1 MPVTRLGSEA
11 IAAEAGPSVRE
22 IGTILHKGGMMLS
35 RVANS
40 IYWMCRYIERAENV
54 ARFISVNLNLLLDM
68 PSEEGKHWEPLIM
81 TTGDQALFENSC
93 PDCGQEAVIRFLTF
107 DRDYPNS
114 ILSCLAAARE
124 NGRSIR
130 EIISSEMWEHLNN
143 FYLEL
148 VDKESPQLALAD
160 PHRFF
165 KIIQMRS
172 HLFTGLM
179 DSTMSHG
186 EAWNFARIGMM
197 IERADKTSRILD
209 VKYFML
215 LPRADLVNSP
225 IDNIQWTAV
234 LKSAS
239 AFEMFRKQHHQI
251 TPRGV
256 ANFLIFDRHF
266 PRSIQHCVTKS
277 KICLQ
282 RINGA
287 GNGSTRN
294 AAERQVGRLEA
305 DLAYGD
311 IDEVITGGMH
321 EYLDNLQI
329 RLNQINTA
337 IGTTYFNIKPPAE
350 STSSEQ

>member
-1 MPVTRLGSEA
+1 
-11 IAAEAGPSVRE
+11 
-22 IGTILHKGGMMLS
+22 MLS

-40 IYWMCRYIERAENV
+40 IYWMCRYIERAENI
-54 ARFISVNLNLLLDM
+54 ARFISVNLNLLLDL
-68 PSEEGKHWEPLIM
+68 PSEKGKHWEPLVMI
-81 TTGDQALFENSC
+81 TGDQRFYEETYSAYN
-93 PDCGQEAVIRFLTF
+93 QERVTHFLTF
-107 DRDYPNS
+107 DREYGNS
-114 ILSCLAAARE
+114 ILTCLAAARE

-130 EIISSEMWEHLNN
+130 EIISSEMWEHLNT

-148 VDKESPQLALAD
+148 ADPASTSMALED

-215 LPRADLVNSP
+215 LPQADLVNTP

-239 AFEMFRKQHHQI
+239 AFEMYRKQHHQI
-251 TPRGV
+251 TPRNV
-256 ANFLIFDRHF
+256 ADFLIFDSQF
-266 PRSIQHCVTKS
+266 PRSIRHCIS
-277 KICLQ
+277 KARVCLH
-282 RINGA
+282 RITGTAVDMVHNL
-287 GNGSTRN
+287 
-294 AAERQVGRLEA
+294 AEKRMGRLNA
-305 DLAYGD
+305 DLEYTD
-311 IDEVITGGMH
+311 IDEVIDSGLH
-321 EYLDNLQI
+321 EYLDGFQS
-329 RLNQINTA
+329 RLNHVDTA
-337 IGTTYFNIKPPAE
+337 IGATFFNLKPLIEA
-350 STSSEQ
+350 SSNG

>member
-1 MPVTRLGSEA
+1 
-11 IAAEAGPSVRE
+11 
-22 IGTILHKGGMMLS
+22 MLS

-54 ARFISVNLNLLLDM
+54 ARYISVNLNLLLDM
-68 PSEEGKHWEPLIM
+68 PSEEGKHWKPIVM
-81 TTGDQALFENSC
+81 TTGDQDTFEKEDPGYSQ
-93 PDCGQEAVIRFLTF
+93 DSVIRFLTF
-107 DRDYPNS
+107 DRNYQNS
-114 ILSCLAAARE
+114 ILRCLYAARE
-124 NGRSIR
+124 NARSIR

-148 VDKESPQLALAD
+148 TTEESVTMALDD

-215 LPRADLVNSP
+215 LPQASLVNAP
-225 IDNIQWTAV
+225 IDHIQWMAV

-239 AFEMFRKQHHQI
+239 AFEMFRKEHHNI
-251 TPRGV
+251 TPQKV
-256 ANFLIFDRHF
+256 ADFLIFDNYF
-266 PRSIQHCVTKS
+266 PRSIRHCINKA
-277 KICLQ
+277 KICLH
-282 RINGA
+282 RITGTPPGA
-287 GNGSTRN
+287 VINL
-294 AAERQVGRLEA
+294 AEKRLGRIQA
-305 DLAYGD
+305 DLEYTD
-311 IDEVITGGMH
+311 IDEVFAIGLH
-321 EYLDNLQI
+321 EYLDSLQGSLI
-329 RLNQINTA
+329 ELGSS
-337 IGTTYFNIKPPAE
+337 IGTTFFNIKPQAQN
-350 STSSEQ
+350 SSSEQ

>member
-1 MPVTRLGSEA
+1 
-11 IAAEAGPSVRE
+11 
-22 IGTILHKGGMMLS
+22 MLS

-54 ARFISVNLNLLLDM
+54 ARFFGVNLNLLLDM
-68 PSEEGKHWEPLIM
+68 PSEKGRHWEPLIM
-81 TTGDQALFENSC
+81 ITGDQKLFEERYSNYTRDS
-93 PDCGQEAVIRFLTF
+93 VLRFLTF
-107 DRDYPNS
+107 DREYSNS

-148 VDKESPQLALAD
+148 ADGKSVTFAMQD

-165 KIIQMRS
+165 NIIKMRS

-179 DSTMSHG
+179 DCTMSHG

-215 LPRADLVNSP
+215 LPSTDLINSP

-239 AFEMFRKQHHQI
+239 AFEMYRKEHHLI
-251 TPRGV
+251 TPRNV
-256 ANFLIFDRHF
+256 ANFLIFDHNF
-266 PRSIQHCVTKS
+266 PRSIRHCIFKAQVCLHRITGS
-277 KICLQ
+277 KP
-282 RINGA
+282 
-287 GNGSTRN
+287 GSTHN
-294 AAERQVGRLEA
+294 EAEKRLGRLVA
-305 DLAYGD
+305 DLEYTD
-311 IDEVITGGMH
+311 IDEVISQGMH
-321 EYLDNLQI
+321 EHLDELQT
-329 RLNQINTA
+329 RLNRVDLA
-337 IGTTYFNIKPPAE
+337 IGTTFFNMKPVVNLAV
-350 STSSEQ
+350 QNQ

>member
-1 MPVTRLGSEA
+1 
-11 IAAEAGPSVRE
+11 
-22 IGTILHKGGMMLS
+22 MLS

-68 PSEEGKHWEPLIM
+68 PSEKGKHWEPLVMI
-81 TTGDQALFENSC
+81 TGDQALFEKKC
-93 PDCGQEAVIRFLTF
+93 PDCTQKEVSRFLTF
-107 DRDYPNS
+107 DREYPNS

-148 VDKESPQLALAD
+148 ADNRSPAMAIDD

-215 LPRADLVNSP
+215 LPQADLVNTS
-225 IDNIQWTAV
+225 IDNIQWMAV

-239 AFEMFRKQHHQI
+239 AFEMFRKEHHHI
-251 TPRGV
+251 TPRKV
-256 ANFLIFDRHF
+256 AGFLIFDNQF
-266 PRSIQHCVTKS
+266 PRSIRHCIS
-277 KICLQ
+277 KAQICLH
-282 RINGA
+282 RIT
-287 GNGSTRN
+287 GSPPGSANTT
-294 AAERQVGRLEA
+294 AEKRLGRLKA
-305 DLAYGD
+305 DLEYTD
-311 IDEVITGGMH
+311 IDEVIDHGMH
-321 EYLDNLQI
+321 EYLDGLQI
-329 RLNQINTA
+329 RLNQVDEA
-337 IGTTYFNIKPPAE
+337 IGNTFFNLKPLIGA
-350 STSSEQ
+350 STNEQ

>member
-1 MPVTRLGSEA
+1 
-11 IAAEAGPSVRE
+11 
-22 IGTILHKGGMMLS
+22 MLS

-68 PSEEGKHWEPLIM
+68 PTEEGKHWKPLVM
-81 TTGDQALFENSC
+81 TTGDHELFEKKDPEYS
-93 PDCGQEAVIRFLTF
+93 QEAVIRFLTF

-114 ILSCLAAARE
+114 IVRCLAAARE

-148 VDKESPQLALAD
+148 STEQSVRMALQD

-172 HLFTGLM
+172 HLFTGLL
-179 DSTMSHG
+179 DCTMSHG

-197 IERADKTSRILD
+197 MERADKTSRILD

-215 LPRADLVNSP
+215 LPQASLVNAP
-225 IDNIQWTAV
+225 IDHIQWMAV

-239 AFEMFRKQHHQI
+239 AFEMFRKKHHNI
-251 TPRGV
+251 TPNKV
-256 ANFLIFDRHF
+256 ADFLIFDNHF
-266 PRSIQHCVTKS
+266 PRSIRHCINKAKV
-277 KICLQ
+277 CLH
-282 RINGA
+282 RITGTPSGA
-287 GNGSTRN
+287 AINL
-294 AAERQVGRLEA
+294 AEKKLGRIQA
-305 DLAYGD
+305 DLEYTD
-311 IDEVITGGMH
+311 INEVIEIGLH
-321 EYLDNLQI
+321 EYLDAMQSRI
-329 RLNQINTA
+329 YEVGTA
-337 IGTTYFNIKPPAE
+337 IGSTFFNIKPI
-350 STSSEQ
+350 TVDSSNEQ

>member
-1 MPVTRLGSEA
+1 
-11 IAAEAGPSVRE
+11 
-22 IGTILHKGGMMLS
+22 MLS
-35 RVANS
+35 RVANA

-68 PSEEGKHWEPLIM
+68 PSEKGKHWEPLVMI
-81 TTGDQALFENSC
+81 TGDQELFEKNY
-93 PDCGQEAVIRFLTF
+93 PDYTQAAVSRFLTF
-107 DRDYPNS
+107 DRQYPNA
-114 ILSCLAAARE
+114 ILTCLAAARE

-130 EIISSEMWEHLNN
+130 EIISSEMWEHLNT

-148 VDKESPQLALAD
+148 ADNGSPALALAD

-215 LPRADLVNSP
+215 LPQADLVNSP

-239 AFEMFRKQHHQI
+239 AFEMFRKEHHHI
-251 TPRGV
+251 TPRNV
-256 ANFLIFDRHF
+256 ANFLIFDGQF
-266 PRSIQHCVTKS
+266 PRSIRHCIAKAQ
-277 KICLQ
+277 ICLH
-282 RINGA
+282 RID
-287 GNGSTRN
+287 GSPLGSAN
-294 AAERQVGRLEA
+294 NPAEKRLGRLKA
-305 DLAYGD
+305 DLEYTD
-311 IDEVITGGMH
+311 IDEVIAHGMH
-321 EYLDNLQI
+321 EFLDGLQT
-329 RLNQINTA
+329 RLNQVDAA
-337 IGTTYFNIKPPAE
+337 IGSTFFNLKPLIEAA
-350 STSSEQ
+350 TNEQ

>member
-1 MPVTRLGSEA
+1 
-11 IAAEAGPSVRE
+11 
-22 IGTILHKGGMMLS
+22 MLS

-68 PSEEGKHWEPLIM
+68 PSERGKHWEPLVMI
-81 TTGDQALFENSC
+81 TGDQELFEEHNPEYS
-93 PDCGQEAVIRFLTF
+93 QEAVIHFLTF
-107 DRDYPNS
+107 DRQYMNS

-124 NGRSIR
+124 NARSIR
-130 EIISSEMWEHLNN
+130 EIISSEMWEHLNT
-143 FYLEL
+143 FYLEMA
-148 VDKESPQLALAD
+148 DPKHQPMALED

-197 IERADKTSRILD
+197 MERADKTSRILD

-215 LPRADLVNSP
+215 LPEADLVNTP

-239 AFEMFRKQHHQI
+239 AFEMYRKEHHNI
-251 TPRGV
+251 TPRMV
-256 ANFLIFDRHF
+256 ASFLIFDEQF
-266 PRSIQHCVTKS
+266 PRSIRHCITKAQ
-277 KICLQ
+277 ICLH
-282 RINGA
+282 RISGSP
-287 GNGSTRN
+287 NGSNNN
-294 AAERQVGRLEA
+294 AAEKLLGRLKA
-305 DLAYGD
+305 DLEYTD
-311 IDEVITGGMH
+311 IDEVVNQGMH
-321 EYLDNLQI
+321 EYLDNLQT
-329 RLNQINTA
+329 RLNQVGAA
-337 IGTTYFNIKPPAE
+337 IGTTFFNIKPLVA
-350 STSSEQ
+350 SATSEQ

>member
-1 MPVTRLGSEA
+1 
-11 IAAEAGPSVRE
+11 
-22 IGTILHKGGMMLS
+22 MLS

-68 PSEEGKHWEPLIM
+68 PSEKGKHWEPVVM
-81 TTGDQALFENSC
+81 TTGDQSLFEKNYPGYDRES
-93 PDCGQEAVIRFLTF
+93 VVLFLTF
-107 DRDYPNS
+107 DRKYPNS
-114 ILSCLAAARE
+114 ILACLAAARE
-124 NGRSIR
+124 NARSIR

-148 VDKESPQLALAD
+148 SDKGSPAFALDD

-179 DSTMSHG
+179 DCTMSHG

-215 LPRADLVNSP
+215 LPQADLVNSP
-225 IDNIQWTAV
+225 IDNIQWTSV

-251 TPRGV
+251 TPRSV
-256 ANFLIFDRHF
+256 AAFLIFDSQF
-266 PRSIQHCVTKS
+266 PRSIRHCVAKA
-277 KICLQ
+277 KVCLQ
-282 RINGA
+282 RINGSSS
-287 GNGSTRN
+287 GSPQN
-294 AAERQVGRLEA
+294 AAEKQLGRLEA
-305 DLAYGD
+305 DLTYTD
-311 IDEVITGGMH
+311 IDEVVDQGMH
-321 EYLDNLQI
+321 EYLDSLQT
-329 RLNQINTA
+329 RLNIVDGA
-337 IGTTYFNIKPPAE
+337 IGTTFFNIKPQAE
-350 STSSEQ
+350 SDSQEQ

>member
-1 MPVTRLGSEA
+1 
-11 IAAEAGPSVRE
+11 
-22 IGTILHKGGMMLS
+22 MLS

-54 ARFISVNLNLLLDM
+54 ARFISVNLNLLLDL
-68 PSEEGKHWEPLIM
+68 PSEKGKHWEPLVMI
-81 TTGDQALFENSC
+81 TGDQAQFEKTY
-93 PDCGQEAVIRFLTF
+93 PDYRQEAVVRFLTF

-114 ILSCLAAARE
+114 IVTCLAAARE
-124 NGRSIR
+124 NARSIR
-130 EIISSEMWEHLNN
+130 EIISSEMWEHLNT

-148 VDKESPQLALAD
+148 VDDGSPQFAMED

-179 DSTMSHG
+179 DCTMSHG

-215 LPRADLVNSP
+215 LPQADLVNTP

-239 AFEMFRKQHHQI
+239 AFEMFRKAHHQI
-251 TPRGV
+251 TPRNV
-256 ANFLIFDRHF
+256 ANFLIFDSLF
-266 PRSIQHCVTKS
+266 PRSIRHCITKAQVCLHRIAVAPGGIP
-277 KICLQ
+277 KID
-282 RINGA
+282 GESY
-287 GNGSTRN
+287 GSIHN
-294 AAERQVGRLEA
+294 LAEKRLGRLNA
-305 DLAYGD
+305 DLEYTD
-311 IDEVITGGMH
+311 IDEVIDQGMH
-321 EYLDNLQI
+321 EYLDSLQT
-329 RLNQINTA
+329 RLNEVDAA
-337 IGTTYFNIKPPAE
+337 IGTTFFNLKPLIETAAV
-350 STSSEQ
+350 EQ

>member
-1 MPVTRLGSEA
+1 
-11 IAAEAGPSVRE
+11 
-22 IGTILHKGGMMLS
+22 MMLS

-68 PSEEGKHWEPLIM
+68 PSEKGKHWDPLIM
-81 TTGDQALFENSC
+81 TTGDQDLFELSC
-93 PDCGQEAVIRFLTF
+93 PNCGQEAVIRFLTF

-148 VDKESPQLALAD
+148 ADKQVPAMALSD
-160 PHRFF
+160 PHHFF
-165 KIIQMRS
+165 RIIQMRS

-179 DSTMSHG
+179 DCTMSHG

-197 IERADKTSRILD
+197 LERADKTSRILD

-215 LPRADLVNSP
+215 LPEASLVNSP

-251 TPRGV
+251 TPRSV
-256 ANFLIFDRHF
+256 ADFLIFDRHF
-266 PRSIQHCVTKS
+266 PRSIRHCVSKS

-282 RINGA
+282 RISGA
-287 GNGSTRN
+287 GNRSGRN
-294 AAERQVGRLEA
+294 VAEKQLGRLEA

-311 IDEVITGGMH
+311 IDEVIEGGMH
-321 EYLDNLQI
+321 EYLDSLQT
-329 RLNQINTA
+329 RLNRIDTA
-337 IGTTYFNIKPPAE
+337 IGTTFFNTKPI
-350 STSSEQ
+350 SETAVNEQ

>member
-1 MPVTRLGSEA
+1 
-11 IAAEAGPSVRE
+11 
-22 IGTILHKGGMMLS
+22 MLS

-68 PSEEGKHWEPLIM
+68 PSEKGKHWESLLM
-81 TTGDQALFENSC
+81 TTGDQNLFENSC
-93 PDCGQEAVIRFLTF
+93 TDCGQDAVIRFLTF

-114 ILSCLAAARE
+114 IVSCLAAARE

-148 VDKESPQLALAD
+148 VDKESPKLALTD
-160 PHRFF
+160 PQRFF

-172 HLFTGLM
+172 HLCTGLM
-179 DSTMSHG
+179 DCTMSHG

-197 IERADKTSRILD
+197 LERADKTSRILD

-215 LPRADLVNSP
+215 LPHTDMVNSP

-251 TPRGV
+251 TPRSV
-256 ANFLIFDRHF
+256 ADFLIFDRQF
-266 PRSIQHCVTKS
+266 PRSIRHCVTKS

-282 RINGA
+282 RINGT
-287 GNGSTRN
+287 GSGSTRN
-294 AAERQVGRLEA
+294 AAEKQLGRLEA

-311 IDEVITGGMH
+311 IEEVITRGMH
-321 EYLDNLQI
+321 EYLDNLQT
-329 RLNQINTA
+329 RLNQIDTA
-337 IGTTYFNIKPPAE
+337 IGTTYFNIKPTTE
-350 STSSEQ
+350 SVHGEQ